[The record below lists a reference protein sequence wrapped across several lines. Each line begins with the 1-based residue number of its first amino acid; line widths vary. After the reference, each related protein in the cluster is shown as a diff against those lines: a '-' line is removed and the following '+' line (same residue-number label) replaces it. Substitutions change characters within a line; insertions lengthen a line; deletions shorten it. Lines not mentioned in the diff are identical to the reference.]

1 MHEIILPWDLNTHL
15 FLRRESQNLASNSGD
30 FDVLFACF
38 VTALMLINLPQAYK
52 DYFYLF
58 KTTKITFSHWTD

>member
-1 MHEIILPWDLNTHL
+1 MYKQRFSVSTNL

-30 FDVLFACF
+30 FDVLLACL

-52 DYFYLF
+52 ESS
-58 KTTKITFSHWTD
+58 IR